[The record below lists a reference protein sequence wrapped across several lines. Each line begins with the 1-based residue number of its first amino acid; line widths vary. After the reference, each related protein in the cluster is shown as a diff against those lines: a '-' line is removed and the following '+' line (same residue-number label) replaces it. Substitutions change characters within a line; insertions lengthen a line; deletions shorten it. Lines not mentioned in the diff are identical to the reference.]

1 MSAILEVEDLRV
13 DLTVRSGIRT
23 VVDGLSLSVARSEIF
38 GLVGESGCGKSVTAQ
53 TLTRLL
59 PNARIVRGAIRIG
72 GVDVAKASEAAME
85 KLRGGTVGH
94 VFQEPG
100 SALTPWMPVGRQI
113 REVLDLHRPV
123 DDPEWEVV
131 RLLEE
136 VGVRDPALR
145 AHDYPHQLSG
155 GMQQRVLI
163 AMAVAARPGL
173 LVADEP
179 TTALDVTL
187 QAQVLELFRRLRDRT
202 GTAVLLISHNLA
214 VVARH
219 ADRIGVMYAG
229 ELVETGPARDVL
241 SDPRHPYTRGLVA
254 AIPTLPP
261 SDRPLP
267 TIPGQVASIDPGAPG
282 CRFAPRCPLAVP
294 SCRAEHPTM
303 SGKDSLRQV
312 RCPRVQLD

>member
-1 MSAILEVEDLRV
+1 
-13 DLTVRSGIRT
+13 
-23 VVDGLSLSVARSEIF
+23 
-38 GLVGESGCGKSVTAQ
+38 
-53 TLTRLL
+53 
-59 PNARIVRGAIRIG
+59 
-72 GVDVAKASEAAME
+72 
-85 KLRGGTVGH
+85 
-94 VFQEPG
+94 
-100 SALTPWMPVGRQI
+100 MPVGRQI

-123 DDPEWEVV
+123 EDPEGEVV

-136 VGVRDPALR
+136 VGVREPALR
-145 AHDYPHQLSG
+145 ALDYPHQLSG
-155 GMQQRVLI
+155 GMQQRILI
-163 AMAVAARPGL
+163 AMAVAARPAL

-187 QAQVLELFRRLRDRT
+187 QAQVLDLFRRLRDRT

-229 ELVETGPARDVL
+229 ELVETGPAQAVL

-261 SDRPLP
+261 TGRPLP

-282 CRFAPRCPLAVP
+282 CRFATRCPLVVP
-294 SCRAEHPTM
+294 SCHAEHPAM
-303 SGKDSLRQV
+303 RGLGFHRQV
-312 RCPRVQLD
+312 RCPRVPCD

>member
-1 MSAILEVEDLRV
+1 VSAILEVEDLRV
-13 DLTVRSGIRT
+13 DLAVRSGNRT

-59 PNARIVRGAIRIG
+59 PNARIVRGAIRIE

-100 SALTPWMPVGRQI
+100 SALTPWMQVGRQI

-123 DDPEWEVV
+123 DDPEGEVV

-219 ADRIGVMYAG
+219 ADRIGVMYSG
-229 ELVETGPARDVL
+229 ELVETGPAQAVL

-261 SDRPLP
+261 LGRPLP
-267 TIPGQVASIDPGAPG
+267 TIPGQVASIDPEAPG
-282 CRFAPRCPLAVP
+282 CRFAPRCPIVVP
-294 SCRAEHPTM
+294 ACHAGHPAM

-312 RCPRVQLD
+312 RCPRVPLD